1 MEGEGECMYSINA
14 WQAVEVMEGLSEA
27 NMSQGPFK
35 NPPLP
40 CVSYGP
46 FNLV

>member
-35 NPPLP
+35 NPPPP